1 MINDNEKSYFA
12 VKNKLELYSSEWLGS
27 RKESVT
33 DEDNYFQNALDDAL
47 DYQRIKKDLQENL
60 SHILTNITGKI

>member
-12 VKNKLELYSSEWLGS
+12 VKNNLELYSSEWLGS

-47 DYQRIKKDLQENL
+47 DYQRIKKDLQEISKLVNDY
-60 SHILTNITGKI
+60 